1 MSRTQRALRDLSC
14 IGGIAAFLVLTASFL
29 AAQDASQTV
38 TELQR
43 RYASVRTLA
52 GSFQQTYRAP
62 GIQQVEAGVFYLQKP
77 GLMRW
82 QYGVPEEKLFV
93 ADGRES
99 FLYVPQDRQVTVQAL
114 TASDLRNTPFEFLTG
129 SGDITGSF
137 NVGPEREL
145 RPSLEGT
152 IMIRLIPKTSRTDYS
167 FISLEVDRET
177 HEIRRISIREQ
188 TGNTSEFTFTNLSY
202 NRKLD
207 RKLFQ
212 FSIPQGVEVVR
223 LEE

>member
-1 MSRTQRALRDLSC
+1 MSRMHRALRNLSC

-38 TELQR
+38 SEVQR
-43 RYASVRTLA
+43 RYASVRLL
-52 GSFQQTYRAP
+52 P
-62 GIQQVEAGVFYLQKP
+62 GPSSRHTVLPDTTGRSGVFYLQKP

-82 QYGVPEEKLFV
+82 EYSVPEEKLFV

-99 FLYVPQDRQVTVQAL
+99 FLYVPEDRQVTVRAL
-114 TASDLRNTPFEFLTG
+114 TESDLRNTPFEFLTG

-137 NVGPEREL
+137 FVEQEREL
-145 RPSLEGT
+145 RPALQGT
-152 IMIRLIPKTSRTDYS
+152 VMIRLTPKTSRADYA
-167 FISLEVDRET
+167 FIALEVDRET

-188 TGNTSEFTFTNLSY
+188 TGNTSEFIFTNVSY

-212 FSIPQGVEVVR
+212 FRIPQGVEVVR